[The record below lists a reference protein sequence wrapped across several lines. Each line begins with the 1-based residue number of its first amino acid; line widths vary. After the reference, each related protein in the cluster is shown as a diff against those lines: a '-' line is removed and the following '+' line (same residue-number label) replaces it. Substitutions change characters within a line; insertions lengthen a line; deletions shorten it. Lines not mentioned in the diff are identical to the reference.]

1 MFCWPVI
8 YYLMDVID
16 LDVLTKSSLASGTSL
31 TPSLFAPGG
40 GGGGIFFIFTILW
53 CKCIMQSRKSC
64 SFLVN
69 LKIFSFSF
77 LLEIEAFSVTI
88 LFYLDRDVYVYLISM

>member
-40 GGGGIFFIFTILW
+40 GGN
-53 CKCIMQSRKSC
+53 
-64 SFLVN
+64 FLHFHHPLV
-69 LKIFSFSF
+69 
-77 LLEIEAFSVTI
+77 
-88 LFYLDRDVYVYLISM
+88 